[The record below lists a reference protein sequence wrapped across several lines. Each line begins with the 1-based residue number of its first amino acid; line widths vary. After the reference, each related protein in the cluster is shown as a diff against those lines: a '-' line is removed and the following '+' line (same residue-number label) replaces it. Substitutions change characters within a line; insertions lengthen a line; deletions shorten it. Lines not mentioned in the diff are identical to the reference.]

1 MKRKFLEDLGLEK
14 EAIDKIMDEHGIGI
28 TAAKADV
35 QKLENERDDFKSKY
49 EAADKTI
56 TDLKADE
63 ATNETLQKT
72 IKDHETTIAKLQADS
87 DILKK
92 SYSLKEQLTSL
103 GVNDPDYIIFKHGGV
118 DKFTYDKN
126 GVLVGL
132 EDTIKPYK
140 ESLPHVFATKDP
152 EIKGARAADPS
163 DPPAPGAGDL
173 SPGAMYAQQ
182 FNAQFAPPTTN

>member
-1 MKRKFLEDLGLEK
+1 MKRKFLEDLGIEK
-14 EAIDKIMDEHGIGI
+14 EAIDKIMDEHGAGI

-35 QKLENERDDFKSKY
+35 QTIQAERDDFKSKY

-63 ATNETLQKT
+63 AANETLQKT
-72 IKDHETTIAKLQADS
+72 IKDHEATITKLQADS
-87 DILKK
+87 DTLKK
-92 SYSLKEQLTSL
+92 SYSLNEQLTSL

-118 DKFTYDKN
+118 DKFSYDKN
-126 GVLVGL
+126 GELVGL

-152 EIKGARAADPS
+152 EIKGAKIADPK
-163 DPPAPGAGDL
+163 
-173 SPGAMYAQQ
+173 
-182 FNAQFAPPTTN
+182 